1 MELDAL
7 AFGAHADDVEITCGG
22 TIIKL
27 AAQGYKTGVIA
38 LTRGEMAT
46 RGTPE
51 IRAEEFKKSA
61 EIMGLAVHKM
71 LDIPDGRVEV
81 TWENKLKII
90 AEIRAHR
97 PKIIFAPYWVERHPD
112 HEKTSHLV
120 RESAY
125 LSGLKKIETGQD
137 VFRPRRVVFY
147 QSRFEFTPSFVID
160 TSGFHDRKMSAIMAY
175 QSQFHRPDR
184 VGSGPGSEETSISR
198 PEFLNNIEIRDRR
211 YGLQIG
217 AKYGEPFLV
226 REALKVDDPVAFF
239 GPDSLW
245 TIP

>member
-27 AAQGYKTGVIA
+27 AALGRKTGVIA

-51 IRAEEFKKSA
+51 IRAEEFKTSA

-71 LDIPDGRVEV
+71 LDIPDGRIEV

-90 AEIRAHR
+90 AEIRAHQ

-112 HEKTSHLV
+112 HEQTSHLV

-125 LSGLKKIETGQD
+125 LSGLKKIDTGQAA
-137 VFRPRRVVFY
+137 FRPLRVVFY
-147 QSRFEFTPSFVID
+147 QSRFEFTPSFIVD
-160 TSGFHDRKMSAIMAY
+160 TSDFHDRKMSAIMAY
-175 QSQFHRPDR
+175 ASQFHRPDR
-184 VGSGPGSEETSISR
+184 AGSGPGSEETSLNR
-198 PEFLNNIEIRDRR
+198 PEFLDHIEVRDRK

-217 AKYGEPFLV
+217 AKYGEPFLI
-226 REALKVDDPVAFF
+226 RESLKVDDPVAFF
-239 GPDSLW
+239 GPESLW